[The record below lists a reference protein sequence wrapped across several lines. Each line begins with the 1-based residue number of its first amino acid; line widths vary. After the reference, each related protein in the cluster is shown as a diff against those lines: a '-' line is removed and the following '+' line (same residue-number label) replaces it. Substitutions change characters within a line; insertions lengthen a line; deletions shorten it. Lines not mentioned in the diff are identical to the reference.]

1 MELWKTLLGASIA
14 ILVGIII
21 GVVYSYI
28 HFRVIEKTRVNFK
41 TFFSVIFRQSKDIKP
56 QKVRLNKPIAVTDNK
71 PQRSAIKITNQQP
84 LSKPQPRVASTAISS
99 TVVVNAPPITPMAVK
114 NIPVEIP
121 VVRPPINNPL
131 AVFVDE
137 LEYNLKTIKEFRGNK
152 LLPLKTDSW
161 EKNRR
166 LLKDLPPDF
175 QNNLDSIYTDIGML
189 NQLVWISSEFN
200 RSSQNMLNQYMKLV
214 SSISVKINECL
225 EMVSDHVH

>member
-1 MELWKTLLGASIA
+1 MDLWKTMLGASIA

-28 HFRVIEKTRVNFK
+28 HFRVIEKTRVNLK
-41 TFFSVIFRQSKDIKP
+41 TFFNVIFRRPKEIKP
-56 QKVRLNKPIAVTDNK
+56 QKVNPAKLVSVTVNR
-71 PQRSAIKITNQQP
+71 PQQSAIEINKQSP
-84 LSKPQPRVASTAISS
+84 LPEPQPRIVSTA
-99 TVVVNAPPITPMAVK
+99 TARPVVVNAQPITPITVK
-114 NIPVEIP
+114 DIPVEIP

-131 AVFVDE
+131 AVFIDE
-137 LEYNLKTIKEFRGNK
+137 LEYNLKTIKEFTGNK

-166 LLKDLPPDF
+166 LLKNLPLEF
-175 QNNLDSIYTDIGML
+175 QNNLDSIYTEIGML

-200 RSSQNMLNQYMKLV
+200 RSSQNILNQYVKLGSNI
-214 SSISVKINECL
+214 SSKINECL